1 MEIKVLLCKD
11 ERKRIVIIQIGDDV
25 RYLKKLAA
33 EAFNLADSSVILQY
47 YDTDFNEWIDAE
59 DDYNPSDRE
68 KFNVVAQ
75 KDEVSQV

>member
-11 ERKRIVIIQIGDDV
+11 ERKRIVTIQIGDDV

>member
-11 ERKRIVIIQIGDDV
+11 ERKRIVTIQIGDDV

-33 EAFNLADSSVILQY
+33 EAFNLADSSVTLQY